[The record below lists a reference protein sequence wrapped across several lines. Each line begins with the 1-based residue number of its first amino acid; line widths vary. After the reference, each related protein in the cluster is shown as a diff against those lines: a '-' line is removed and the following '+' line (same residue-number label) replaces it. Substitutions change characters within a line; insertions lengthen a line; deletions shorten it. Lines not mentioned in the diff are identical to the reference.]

1 MFKHEIYTASASDA
15 REMTIAFDGAVNSY
29 NIAPDEEMFIVS
41 IINRFN
47 HGRMMSFIN
56 KVTPAYDYEEV
67 ITNKL

>member
-1 MFKHEIYTASASDA
+1 MFKHEIYTTSASDA
-15 REMTIAFDGAVNSY
+15 REMASAFDGAVNSY
-29 NIAPDEEMFIVS
+29 NIAPDEEMFTVS

-47 HGRMMSFIN
+47 HERMMSFIH

>member
-15 REMTIAFDGAVNSY
+15 REMASAFDGEVNSY

-41 IINRFN
+41 ITNRFN
-47 HGRMMSFIN
+47 HKRMMAFIN
-56 KVTPAYDYEEV
+56 KATPAYDYEV

>member
-1 MFKHEIYTASASDA
+1 MYKHDIYTASASDA
-15 REMTIAFDGAVNSY
+15 REMASAFDGVVNSY
-29 NIAPDEEMFIVS
+29 NIAPDEEMFTVH

-47 HGRMMSFIN
+47 HERMMSFIH

>member
-1 MFKHEIYTASASDA
+1 MYQHEIYTASASDA
-15 REMTIAFDGAVNSY
+15 REMASAFDGEVNSY

-47 HGRMMSFIN
+47 HKRMMSLIL
-56 KVTPAYDYEEV
+56 KVTPAYDFEEV

>member
-15 REMTIAFDGAVNSY
+15 REMAMSFDGEVNSY

-41 IINRFN
+41 ITNRFN
-47 HGRMMSFIN
+47 HKRMMAFIH
-56 KVTPAYDYEEV
+56 KATPAYDYEEV